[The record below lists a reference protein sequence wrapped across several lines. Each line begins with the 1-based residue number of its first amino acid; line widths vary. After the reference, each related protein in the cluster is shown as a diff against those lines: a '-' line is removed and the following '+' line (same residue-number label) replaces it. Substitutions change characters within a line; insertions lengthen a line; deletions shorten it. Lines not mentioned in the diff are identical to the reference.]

1 MIPNILIVDDSPV
14 MRLFVKRVLKMAGI
28 AAGSLLE
35 AGNGEQALTMLR
47 ANVVQL
53 VLTDVNMPGMN
64 GEQMLRAMRAEQ
76 AFAHLPVI
84 VISSTEQI
92 DTAVRCIEAGAEDYL
107 PKTYNPTLLRAR
119 VTSSVDKK
127 RSRPS
132 SSKCSIPFEGLK
144 SVITI
149 LNFWAYEKT
158 ADKAVTTRLAV
169 TLRSRPMSR

>member
-84 VISSTEQI
+84 VISTDARLDRVDQMMELG
-92 DTAVRCIEAGAEDYL
+92 AAGYVTKPFTPEV
-107 PKTYNPTLLRAR
+107 LRNEVER
-119 VTSSVDKK
+119 VLGV
-127 RSRPS
+127 
-132 SSKCSIPFEGLK
+132 
-144 SVITI
+144 VH
-149 LNFWAYEKT
+149 
-158 ADKAVTTRLAV
+158 V
-169 TLRSRPMSR
+169 